1 MKNSFKILFII
12 LLASISLS
20 AQYSTDWIR
29 PADSNA
35 KTGSMI
41 ARDKTD
47 NVIVVG
53 HVQSSNIYTRKYD
66 KFGNFQWEKTSTSGI
81 QSNYEK
87 AIWVNTDKNKN
98 IYVVGKRYVGTSQ
111 EFPNA
116 VVVLKYNAAGTLL
129 WKQNIPIE
137 FVAGSS
143 SGYSFNLR
151 SEVDN
156 AGNLYI
162 GTSSTRSNG
171 ICID

>member
-1 MKNSFKILFII
+1 MKRSVKILA
-12 LLASISLS
+12 LLLFVANYIS

-66 KFGNFQWEKTSTSGI
+66 KFGNFQWEKTSSSGI

-111 EFPNA
+111 G
-116 VVVLKYNAAGTLL
+116 VS
-129 WKQNIPIE
+129 QC
-137 FVAGSS
+137 S
-143 SGYSFNLR
+143 R
-151 SEVDN
+151 SAE
-156 AGNLYI
+156 I
-162 GTSSTRSNG
+162 
-171 ICID
+171 